1 MDTAHCIFCRLSAD
15 PNFKTLFRDE
25 DVVAFA
31 DLNPQAPVHF
41 LVVPRRHVET
51 IAELGD
57 DHLLGLIFATAH
69 SVAREQGI
77 AESGYRLVFNQG
89 SNGGQTVYHV
99 HLHVLGGR
107 QMTWP
112 PG

>member
-1 MDTAHCIFCRLSAD
+1 MASCIFCRLIAD
-15 PNFKTLFRDE
+15 PEFKALYRDD

-41 LVVPRRHVET
+41 LVVPRNHVET
-51 IAELGD
+51 IAELD
-57 DHLLGLIFATAH
+57 DEYLLGRILAAAH
-69 SVAREQGI
+69 KVARDRGI
-77 AESGYRLVFNQG
+77 SEGGYRLVFNQG
-89 SNGGQTVYHV
+89 PNAGQTVYHV

-107 QMTWP
+107 QLTWP

>member
-1 MDTAHCIFCRLSAD
+1 LASCIFCRLIAD
-15 PNFKTLFRDE
+15 PEFKALYRDN

-41 LVVPRRHVET
+41 LVVPRQHVET
-51 IAELGD
+51 ISELDD
-57 DHLLGLIFATAH
+57 DHLLGRTFAAAH
-69 SVAREQGI
+69 HVARDNGL
-77 AESGYRLVFNQG
+77 AEGGYRLVLNQG
-89 SNGGQTVYHV
+89 PNGGQTVYHV

-107 QMTWP
+107 QLTWP